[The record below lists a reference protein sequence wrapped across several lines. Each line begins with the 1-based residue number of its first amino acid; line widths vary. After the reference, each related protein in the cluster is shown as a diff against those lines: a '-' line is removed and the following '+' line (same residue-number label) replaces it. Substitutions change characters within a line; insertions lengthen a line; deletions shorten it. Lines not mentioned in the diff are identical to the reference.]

1 MTESPAVDPAKYLT
15 DSRRGDGWS
24 IARQMAFLGALGGVA
39 AAARAVGMNSQS
51 AYRLRDRSPNFAT
64 LWGFA
69 IEEGR
74 GRAYDR
80 AVDRG
85 LNGYTAPVCRSG
97 RLVGTVHR
105 HDNRLLYAACYGE
118 KMPRL
123 RE

>member
-1 MTESPAVDPAKYLT
+1 MSP
-15 DSRRGDGWS
+15 
-24 IARQMAFLGALGGVA
+24 
-39 AAARAVGMNSQS
+39 QS
-51 AYRLRDRSPNFAT
+51 AYRLRERSPNLAL
-64 LWGFA
+64 LWDWA

-74 GRAYDR
+74 ARAYER
-80 AVDRG
+80 AVDRA
-85 LNGYTAPVCRSG
+85 LNGYTAPVYRGG